1 MNLISF
7 KDSSPIS
14 AGAMYSTR
22 EEREETIKLLL
33 DDAKCA
39 KSGAEQYFQKMKSYY
54 DGTHLTESRTG
65 QFLADAEIPWK
76 PATVPDGYMHV
87 ESQIDADMPD
97 FEFLGREES
106 DAETAKVREAVVRY
120 VCDGADLETKNA
132 TCERRLNLY
141 GTSVWKMSVGVGN
154 DGADIIIDAPSPEAI
169 YPDPSATTLDECEYV
184 GYVYSMSRIKA
195 ERVFEYDLSRLG
207 TSVDEIMKENGVE
220 LGLTDTVDVVEWWYR
235 QQSDGEGECEYVV
248 GDAVE
253 TRPCAYRSGDIAFS
267 ILIGGREIRN
277 VPKFW
282 QKTDYGKY
290 PFVLM
295 NKTPRD
301 GSIWGKSELEAIIPL
316 IDAADRQ
323 LALAQLNTAFASND
337 IVVYEENAFSADSYP
352 NNAPGA
358 TWKMRPGMLD
368 KVKRLGGL
376 SGDNV
381 AHYEIVEKYRTLM
394 KEALGNY
401 DYLQGSATSQVTTAT
416 GLALLSDRASRR
428 MNAKNVCKKAGFE
441 RLYRLID
448 YLALELY
455 DEDDVRRI
463 VGNEADVSSFG
474 TSGYIPELDVRVSVG
489 DGVDNSRS
497 FTLSALCDL
506 INMNVTEDNYPI
518 VRAYI
523 SALGIPEKDK
533 ICASLDEKFDT
544 EKGEEQ

>member
-7 KDSSPIS
+7 KDSSQ
-14 AGAMYSTR
+14 AQTGAMYGTR
-22 EEREETIKLLL
+22 KEREDTVKLLL
-33 DDAKCA
+33 DDAKSA

-54 DGTHLTESRTG
+54 DGTHITESQTG
-65 QFLADAEIPWK
+65 QFLADASLPWK

-106 DAETAKVREAVVRY
+106 DAETAKVREQVVRY

-132 TCERRLNLY
+132 MSERRLNLY
-141 GTSVWKMSVGVGN
+141 GTAVWKLSVGVGEC
-154 DGADIIIDAPSPEAI
+154 GADIIIDAPSPEAI
-169 YPDPSATTLDECEYV
+169 YPDPSATSLDECEYV

-195 ERVFEYDLSRLG
+195 ERVFEYDLSRMG
-207 TSVDEIMKENGVE
+207 KSVGDIMRENGTE
-220 LGLTDTVDVVEWWYR
+220 PGLTDSIEVVEWWYK
-235 QQSDGEGECEYVV
+235 QPSDGVGESDFVV
-248 GDAVE
+248 GDTVE
-253 TRPCAYRSGDIAFS
+253 TRPCPYKSGDIAFS
-267 ILIGGREIRN
+267 ILIGGHEIRN

-282 QKTDYGKY
+282 QSTGYGKY
-290 PFVLM
+290 PIVIM

-337 IVVYEENAFSADSYP
+337 IVVYEENAFAADSYP
-352 NNAPGA
+352 QNSPGA
-358 TWKMRPGMLD
+358 TWKLRPGMLD
-368 KVKRLGGL
+368 RVKRLGGL
-376 SGDNV
+376 AGDNI

-394 KEALGNY
+394 KDALGNY

-455 DEDDVRRI
+455 DESDVRRI
-463 VGNEADVSSFG
+463 VGEDAEVSDYG
-474 TSGYIPELDVRVSVG
+474 KNGYIPELDVRVSVG

-497 FTLSALCDL
+497 FTLSALNDL
-506 INMNVTEDNYPI
+506 INMNVTEENYPI

-523 SALGIPEKDK
+523 SALGIPEKDE
-533 ICASLDEKFDT
+533 ICASLDARFQNDE
-544 EKGEEQ
+544 GEEQ

>member
-7 KDSSPIS
+7 KDSSPLPT
-14 AGAMYSTR
+14 GAMYGTR
-22 EEREETIKLLL
+22 KEREDTIKLLL
-33 DDAKCA
+33 DDAKSA

-54 DGTHLTESRTG
+54 DGTHITESQTG
-65 QFLADAEIPWK
+65 QFLADSSLPWK

-106 DAETAKVREAVVRY
+106 DAETAKVREQVVRY

-132 TCERRLNLY
+132 QNERRLNLY
-141 GTSVWKMSVGVGN
+141 GTAVWKLSVGVGA
-154 DGADIIIDAPSPEAI
+154 DGADVMIDAPSPEAI
-169 YPDPSATTLDECEYV
+169 YPDPSASSLDECEYV

-195 ERVFEYDLSRLG
+195 ERIFEYDLSRMG
-207 TSVDEIMKENGVE
+207 KSVGDIMRENGTEPGMTDNVE
-220 LGLTDTVDVVEWWYR
+220 VVEWWYK
-235 QQSDGEGECEYVV
+235 QQSDGEGESEYVV
-248 GDAVE
+248 GDAIE
-253 TRPCAYRSGDIAFS
+253 TRPCPYKSGDVAFS

-282 QKTDYGKY
+282 QSTGYGKY
-290 PFVLM
+290 PFVIM
-295 NKTPRD
+295 SKTPRD

-323 LALAQLNTAFASND
+323 LALAQLNTAFAAND
-337 IVVYEENAFSADSYP
+337 IVVYEENAFAADSYP
-352 NNAPGA
+352 QNSPGS
-358 TWKMRPGMLD
+358 TWKLRPGMLD

-376 SGDNV
+376 AGDNV

-394 KEALGNY
+394 KDALGNY

-455 DEDDVRRI
+455 DEGDVRRI
-463 VGNEADVSSFG
+463 VGDGAKVAVYGKN
-474 TSGYIPELDVRVSVG
+474 GYIPELDVRVSVG

-497 FTLSALCDL
+497 FTLSALNDL
-506 INMNVTEDNYPI
+506 INMNVTEENYPI

-533 ICASLDEKFDT
+533 ICAALDARFFSE
-544 EKGEEQ
+544 EGEEQ

>member
-7 KDSSPIS
+7 KDSSQ
-14 AGAMYSTR
+14 AQTGAMYGTR
-22 EEREETIKLLL
+22 KEREDTVKLLL
-33 DDAKCA
+33 DDAKSA

-54 DGTHLTESRTG
+54 DGTHITESQTG
-65 QFLADAEIPWK
+65 QFLADASLPWK

-106 DAETAKVREAVVRY
+106 DAETAKVREQVVRY

-132 TCERRLNLY
+132 MSERRLNLY
-141 GTSVWKMSVGVGN
+141 GTAGWKLSVGVGEC
-154 DGADIIIDAPSPEAI
+154 GADSIIDAPSPEAI
-169 YPDPSATTLDECEYV
+169 YPDPSATSLDECEYV

-195 ERVFEYDLSRLG
+195 ERVFEYDLSRMG
-207 TSVDEIMKENGVE
+207 KSVGDIMRENGTE
-220 LGLTDTVDVVEWWYR
+220 PGLTDSIEVVEWWYK
-235 QQSDGEGECEYVV
+235 QPSDGVGESDFVV
-248 GDAVE
+248 GDTVE
-253 TRPCAYRSGDIAFS
+253 TRPCPYKSGDIAFS
-267 ILIGGREIRN
+267 ILIGGHEIRN

-282 QKTDYGKY
+282 QSTGYGKY
-290 PFVLM
+290 PFVIM

-337 IVVYEENAFSADSYP
+337 IVVYEENAFAADSYP
-352 NNAPGA
+352 QNSPGA
-358 TWKMRPGMLD
+358 TWKLRPGMLD
-368 KVKRLGGL
+368 RVKRLGGL
-376 SGDNV
+376 AGDNI

-394 KEALGNY
+394 KDALGNY

-455 DEDDVRRI
+455 DESDVRRI
-463 VGNEADVSSFG
+463 VGEDAEVSDYG
-474 TSGYIPELDVRVSVG
+474 KNGYIPELDVRVSVG

-497 FTLSALCDL
+497 FTLSALNDL
-506 INMNVTEDNYPI
+506 INMNVTEENYPI

-523 SALGIPEKDK
+523 SALGIPEKDE
-533 ICASLDEKFDT
+533 ICASLDARFQNDE
-544 EKGEEQ
+544 GEEQ

>member
-1 MNLISF
+1 MNLISY
-7 KDSSPIS
+7 KNTSP
-14 AGAMYSTR
+14 AETGAMYATR
-22 EEREETIKLLL
+22 EEREGTIKLLL

-54 DGTHLTESRTG
+54 DGTHITESQTG
-65 QFLADAEIPWK
+65 AFLADAQLPWK

-106 DAETAKVREAVVRY
+106 DAETAKVRESVVRY

-132 TCERRLNLY
+132 MNERRLNLY
-141 GTSVWKMSVGVGN
+141 GTSVWKLSVGVGN
-154 DGADIIIDAPSPEAI
+154 EGADVVVDAPSPEAI
-169 YPDPSATTLDECEYV
+169 YPDPSASSLDECEYV

-195 ERVFEYDLSRLG
+195 ERVFEYDLSRSG
-207 TSVDEIMKENGVE
+207 TTVGEILKENGKE
-220 LGLTDTVDVVEWWYR
+220 PELTDDVEIVEWWYK
-235 QQSDGEGECEYVV
+235 QPQSGEGLCDYVV
-248 GDAVE
+248 GDAIE
-253 TRPCAYRSGDIAFS
+253 SRPCPYKAGDVAFS

-282 QKTDYGKY
+282 QKTGYGKF
-290 PFVLM
+290 PFVIM

-337 IVVYEENAFSADSYP
+337 IVVYEENAFSSDCYP
-352 NNAPGA
+352 QNSPGA
-358 TWKMRPGMLD
+358 VWKMRPGMVD

-376 SGDNV
+376 AGDNV

-394 KEALGNY
+394 KDALGNY
-401 DYLQGSATSQVTTAT
+401 DYLQGSAASRVTTAT
-416 GLALLSDRASRR
+416 GLALLSDRANKR
-428 MNAKNVCKKAGFE
+428 MTAKNVCKKAGFE

-455 DEDDVRRI
+455 DESDVRRI
-463 VGNEADVSSFG
+463 VGGEADVSSFG
-474 TSGYIPELDVRVSVG
+474 QSGYVPELDVRVSVG

-506 INMNVTEDNYPI
+506 INMNVTEENYPI

-523 SALGIPEKDK
+523 TALGIPEKDE
-533 ICASLDEKFDT
+533 ICASLDEKFNVT
-544 EKGEEQ
+544 GEEQ